1 MEKNIKIYSPI
12 DGKIKPLKN
21 LNDGVFSE
29 NMLGEGV
36 YIEPTSS
43 DFYSPFEEG
52 TVAQIFHT
60 KHAFHFKSKQGPI
73 ILMHIGLDTIHLQG
87 KPFDV
92 KVNEGDSIN
101 LKTKI
106 VTVDFKLLEEKNI
119 IKSTPIVIDL
129 NEFKDWSFNSNIQ
142 GEKLIKR
149 GDLIGEL
156 IFKEKTIENS
166 TVEQVQKLLNTKNK
180 YEQAAEDIYKAV
192 GKKDNYKQVYNC
204 MTRLRFEVLNT
215 KKVDVEAIKN
225 INLVKGIIWAGNQ
238 IQIVIGGEVYKVKE
252 AVDNVAQGITTNK
265 TKVKTIN
272 KQSLARR
279 FMIAVGAII
288 MPSLPIMMAS
298 GLLMGLKTL
307 LVMGNVITDMKF
319 GTGAPIDMNV
329 DLFSLFINI
338 ASETGLKL
346 MGIFIGYNAMKW
358 LGGPTIMQL
367 LLSLLIAGAPLGLGI
382 QPDLTLFSINGFVV
396 KAALY
401 TSSIIPHVAMAFIIF
416 YLDKWIKVWMPTSID
431 VLFRPLLIVIIA
443 YGSMFFVLGP
453 ILFLVEQFM
462 ALIVGYLSQIPYGFG
477 VMIFVAAWQPLVL
490 TGMHV
495 PVVMTVV
502 MPMAAG
508 HFTTLMAINI
518 AVFAQVG
525 AAVGVA
531 IRTKNGQLRS
541 TVIAAIPGGIVGV
554 TEPILYGI
562 NLPKMRPFIS
572 GVIAAGIF
580 GLLSGLMGI
589 EARTSGGLGIFG
601 FTGTLMEPRYV
612 ETVINGVKLMPSAN
626 NIFTGVPN
634 SAVLNCVLW
643 FILNIGVIPAAA
655 AVAYLMYI
663 ERKNEIKSVKSA
675 NKALLKYYSLAKK
688 IKIDV
693 AKTQL
698 QEELKKIDS
707 VITLEDSLRSKEI
720 EKVFIKINSLESKID
735 ILSSKLE
742 KKKQSLITKLA
753 KVSNKKGNETKLKTL
768 LENYKQLEN
777 NLKLKELSEQLVKV
791 KTQNDKAINEFNNWK
806 KESYKAINT
815 VVLEISQKADNKV
828 LAEVGDVYYNA
839 INALEIG
846 YMLIDSK
853 DFYISKKRIR
863 Q

>member
-1 MEKNIKIYSPI
+1 MEKNIKIYSPA
-12 DGKIKPLKN
+12 DGKIKPLKD

-43 DFYSPFEEG
+43 EFYSPFEEG

-60 KHAFHFKSKQGPI
+60 KHAFHFKSEQGPV

-92 KVNEGDSIN
+92 KVKEGDSIN

-106 VTVDFKLLEEKNI
+106 VDVDFKLLDEKNI
-119 IKSTPIVIDL
+119 VKSTPLVIDL
-129 NEFKDWSFNSNIQ
+129 NEFKGWKFNSKIKSEKIIKQ
-142 GEKLIKR
+142 GE
-149 GDLIGEL
+149 LIGEL
-156 IFKEKTIENS
+156 IFEEKMVEESTIYQ
-166 TVEQVQKLLNTKNK
+166 VEKLLNTKNK
-180 YEQAAEDIYKAV
+180 YEQAAEVIYKAV

-204 MTRLRFEVLNT
+204 MTRLRFEVLDT
-215 KKVDVEAIKN
+215 KKVDVETIKN

-252 AVDNVAQGITTNK
+252 AVENVAQGISTNK
-265 TKVKTIN
+265 SQVKTVT
-272 KQSLARR
+272 KQSLIKR

-288 MPSLPIMMAS
+288 MPSLPVLMAS

-338 ASETGLKL
+338 AAETGLKL
-346 MGIFIGYNAMKW
+346 MGVFVGYNTMKW

-367 LLSLLIAGAPLGLGI
+367 LLSLLIAGAPLGLGM

-416 YLDKWIKVWMPTSID
+416 HLDKWIKVWMPTSID

-443 YGSMFFVLGP
+443 YTSIFFVLGP
-453 ILFLVEQFM
+453 ILFLIEQFM
-462 ALIVGYLSQIPYGFG
+462 ALIVGYLSQIPYGIG
-477 VMIFVAAWQPLVL
+477 VMIFVATWQPLVL

-495 PVVMTVV
+495 PVIMTVV

-508 HFTTLMAINI
+508 HFSTLMAVNI

-525 AAVGVA
+525 AAIGVA

-562 NLPKMRPFIS
+562 NLPKMRPFIA
-572 GVIAAGIF
+572 GVIAAGAF

-612 ETVINGVKLMPSAN
+612 ETVVNGVRLMPSAN
-626 NIFTGVPN
+626 NIFIGGPN
-634 SAVLNCVLW
+634 SAILNCVLW
-643 FILNIGVIPAAA
+643 LVLNIGVIPAAA
-655 AVAYLMYI
+655 GVGFLMYV
-663 ERKNEIKSVKSA
+663 ERKDEIKSVKSA
-675 NKALLKYYSLAKK
+675 NKVLLKYYSLAKK
-688 IKIDV
+688 IKINV

-698 QEELKKIDS
+698 AEEIKKIDS
-707 VITLEDSLRSKEI
+707 VIKTEDSIRSKEI
-720 EKVFIKINSLESKID
+720 EKVFIKINLLESKID
-735 ILSSKLE
+735 NLTSKLE
-742 KKKQSLITKLA
+742 KKKQSIISKLA
-753 KVSNKKGNETKLKTL
+753 RLSKKEASEEQLKLL
-768 LENYKQLEN
+768 LEKYSILEN
-777 NLKLKELSEQLVKV
+777 NLKVKELSEELA
-791 KTQNDKAINEFNNWK
+791 KTKTENEKSIIEFNNWK
-806 KESYKAINT
+806 EKSYQAINS
-815 VVLEISQKADNKV
+815 VILQVSQKADSKV
-828 LAEVGDVYYNA
+828 LTEVGDLYYNA

-846 YMLIDSK
+846 YMLIDQK

>member
-1 MEKNIKIYSPI
+1 MGKHIKIFSPT
-12 DGKIKPLKN
+12 DGKIKPLKS

-29 NMLGEGV
+29 NMLGEGL

-43 DFYSPFEEG
+43 EFYSPFEEG
-52 TVAQIFHT
+52 KVAQIFHT
-60 KHAFHFKSKQGPI
+60 KHAFHFKSNQGPV
-73 ILMHIGLDTIHLQG
+73 ILMHIGLDTINLQG

-92 KVNEGDSIN
+92 KVKEGDSIN

-119 IKSTPIVIDL
+119 VKSTPIVIDL
-129 NEFKDWSFNSNIQ
+129 NEFKEWKFKSDIKSEKKIKK
-142 GEKLIKR
+142 GE
-149 GDLIGEL
+149 LIGEL
-156 IFKEKTIENS
+156 VFEEKTNKISTIEK
-166 TVEQVQKLLNTKNK
+166 VQKLLNTKNK
-180 YEQAAEDIYKAV
+180 YEQTAEEIYKAV
-192 GKKDNYKQVYNC
+192 GKKENYKQVYNC
-204 MTRLRFEVLNT
+204 MTRLRFEVIDI
-215 KKVDVEAIKN
+215 KKVDVETIKS

-252 AVDNVAQGITTNK
+252 AVDNIEQGITTNK
-265 TKVKTIN
+265 TKVKSSSR
-272 KQSLARR
+272 QSLARR

-367 LLSLLIAGAPLGLGI
+367 FLSLLIAGAPLGLGI

-416 YLDKWIKVWMPTSID
+416 YLDKWIKIWMPPSID

-453 ILFLVEQFM
+453 VLFLIEQLM
-462 ALIVGYLSQIPYGFG
+462 ALIVGYLSQIPYGVG
-477 VMIFVAAWQPLVL
+477 VMIFVAVWQPLVL

-495 PVVMTVV
+495 PVIMAVV

-508 HFTTLMAINI
+508 HFSSLMAINI

-525 AAVGVA
+525 AAIGVA

-541 TVIAAIPGGIVGV
+541 TVISAIPGGIVGV

-562 NLPKMRPFIS
+562 NLPKMRPFIA
-572 GVIAAGIF
+572 GVIAAGLF
-580 GLLSGLMGI
+580 GLFSGLMGI
-589 EARTSGGLGIFG
+589 EARTAGGLGIFG
-601 FTGTLMEPRYV
+601 FTGTLMEPRYA
-612 ETVINGVKLMPSAN
+612 ETVVNGVKLMPSVN
-626 NIFTGVPN
+626 NIFTGAPN
-634 SAVLNCVLW
+634 SAVINCVLW
-643 FILNIGVIPAAA
+643 FILNIGVIPVAAGIA
-655 AVAYLMYI
+655 FLMYI
-663 ERKNEIKSVKSA
+663 ERKDEIKSVKSA
-675 NKALLKYYSLAKK
+675 NKILLKYYSLAKK
-688 IKIDV
+688 MKVDV

-698 QEELKKIDS
+698 EDEIKKINS
-707 VITLEDSLRSKEI
+707 VISLEDSLRSKEI
-720 EKVFIKINSLESKID
+720 EKVFIKINWLESKID

-742 KKKQSLITKLA
+742 KKKQTLITKLA
-753 KVSNKKGNETKLKTL
+753 RVSNKNDNETKLKVL
-768 LENYKQLEN
+768 LDRYNQLEN
-777 NLKLKELSEQLVKV
+777 NLKLNELNHELITIKTENNKV
-791 KTQNDKAINEFNNWK
+791 INEFNTWK
-806 KESYKAINT
+806 RKSFDAINSII
-815 VVLEISQKADNKV
+815 LEISQKADNKI
-828 LAEVGDVYYNA
+828 LAEVSDLYYNA